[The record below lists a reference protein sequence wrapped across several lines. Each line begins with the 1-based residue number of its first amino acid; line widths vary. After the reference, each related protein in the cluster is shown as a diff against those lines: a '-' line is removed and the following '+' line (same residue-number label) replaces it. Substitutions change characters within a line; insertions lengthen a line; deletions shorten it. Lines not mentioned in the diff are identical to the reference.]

1 MINQLQ
7 RRKSCAHFSFNS
19 IHWQNY
25 CQWLDLLGNSARN
38 FGMKQQF
45 RAAGIWPFKL
55 TPQECN
61 NRICSNIFQIVLLL
75 CEQEVAMI
83 LETSIFGI
91 NKLICLSTIFR
102 LTSSYHPFKC
112 SDLDFDVSTW
122 SRKKPDNSFA
132 EKQLSVVFVLDCYLQ
147 CFCLSRFPHP
157 Y

>member
-1 MINQLQ
+1 
-7 RRKSCAHFSFNS
+7 
-19 IHWQNY
+19 
-25 CQWLDLLGNSARN
+25 
-38 FGMKQQF
+38 MKQQF

-83 LETSIFGI
+83 LGTSIFGI
-91 NKLICLSTIFR
+91 NKLICLSTIFKLIALR
-102 LTSSYHPFKC
+102 MLTSSYPPFKC

-147 CFCLSRFPHP
+147 CFSYLIIVIFFYTDTIFVRIKFTPKNADFSR
-157 Y
+157 

>member
-1 MINQLQ
+1 
-7 RRKSCAHFSFNS
+7 
-19 IHWQNY
+19 
-25 CQWLDLLGNSARN
+25 
-38 FGMKQQF
+38 MKQQF

-102 LTSSYHPFKC
+102 LIALRMLTSSYPPFKC

-122 SRKKPDNSFA
+122 SRKSQTILLRNCNFQWFLFLIVICSAFVGKISAPILMYDIFFNYLIVNYF
-132 EKQLSVVFVLDCYLQ
+132 VFFVL
-147 CFCLSRFPHP
+147 F
-157 Y
+157 

>member
-1 MINQLQ
+1 
-7 RRKSCAHFSFNS
+7 
-19 IHWQNY
+19 
-25 CQWLDLLGNSARN
+25 
-38 FGMKQQF
+38 MKQQF

-147 CFCLSRFPHP
+147 CFSYLIIVIFFYTDTIFVRIKFTPKNADFSR
-157 Y
+157 

>member
-1 MINQLQ
+1 
-7 RRKSCAHFSFNS
+7 
-19 IHWQNY
+19 
-25 CQWLDLLGNSARN
+25 
-38 FGMKQQF
+38 MKQQF

-147 CFCLSRFPHP
+147 CFSYLIIVIFFYTDTIFVRIKFTPKNANFSR
-157 Y
+157 